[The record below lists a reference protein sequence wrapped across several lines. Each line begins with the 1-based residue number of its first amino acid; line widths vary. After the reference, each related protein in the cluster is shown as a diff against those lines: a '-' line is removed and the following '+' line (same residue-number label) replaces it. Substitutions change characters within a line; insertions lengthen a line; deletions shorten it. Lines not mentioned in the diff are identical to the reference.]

1 MKDINLSLGGMEEA
15 LALSTL
21 AAEIKEEDW
30 DAFYTDEDLF

>member
-15 LALSTL
+15 LALKSL
-21 AAEIKEEDW
+21 ISEEDW